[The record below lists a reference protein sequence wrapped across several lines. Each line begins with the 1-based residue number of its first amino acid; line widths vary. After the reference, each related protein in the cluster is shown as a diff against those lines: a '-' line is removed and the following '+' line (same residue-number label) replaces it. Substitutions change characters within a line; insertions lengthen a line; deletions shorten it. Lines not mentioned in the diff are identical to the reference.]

1 MHRSHTFVELAE
13 LPVDGHGG
21 MRHAAL
27 PAYRSATELLGLS
40 RGEFTG
46 REVTRREEFFD
57 AGGRCWSW

>member
-1 MHRSHTFVELAE
+1 
-13 LPVDGHGG
+13 